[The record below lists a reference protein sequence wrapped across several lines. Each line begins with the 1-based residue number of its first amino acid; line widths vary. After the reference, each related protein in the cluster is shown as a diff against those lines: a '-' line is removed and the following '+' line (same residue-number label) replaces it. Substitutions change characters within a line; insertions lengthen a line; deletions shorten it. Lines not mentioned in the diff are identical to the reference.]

1 MKKRLMIGTFLLSI
15 VGTAATVR
23 AEVSIDVH
31 IGPPPPPPAYRVA
44 PPPGPEYEWVEGYWY
59 PEGKHGKHYRWHDGY
74 WTRPPYP
81 GAYWVQPYYLE
92 GRYYPGY
99 WHGPHGRFDHD
110 HRWDDSH
117 ERDERRYE
125 HDHDH
130 DHR

>member
-1 MKKRLMIGTFLLSI
+1 MQRAFISSAICALVLLGS
-15 VGTAATVR
+15 AA
-23 AEVSIDVH
+23 ANAQVSIGIQ
-31 IGPPPPPPAYRVA
+31 IGQPPPPRAYHVPAR
-44 PPPGPEYEWVEGYWY
+44 PGPEFEWVEGYWY
-59 PEGKHGKHYRWHDGY
+59 PQGNHYRWHDGY
-74 WTRPPYP
+74 WTRPPFE

-92 GRYYPGY
+92 GRYYAGY

-117 ERDERRYE
+117 DRDERRYE